1 VSDETPVADLSVR
14 ELLDGVA
21 SPEVTPSGGAVAA
34 VGGAA
39 GAALCEM
46 TCIHT
51 LARTDDGNGAD
62 DCRAAD
68 LRETVDDLATLRADL
83 LALADEDVAAV
94 EELQAALAST
104 DSVTD
109 ATVQQ
114 AAERATEV
122 PLETAGA
129 CCEVLDA
136 AVVVTEAGAPSAV
149 PDAGTGASLAH
160 AGLRAG
166 VWTARSNL
174 SLLGDK
180 AVVADARERAAD
192 LEAAG
197 GDRLDDVIANVRET
211 W

>member
-1 VSDETPVADLSVR
+1 MSDESPVADLTVC

-21 SPEVTPSGGAVAA
+21 AREVTPSGGAVAA

-51 LARTDDGNGAD
+51 LARTDDGNGTD
-62 DCRAAD
+62 DGRAAD
-68 LRETVDDLATLRADL
+68 LRETGDDLATLRTDL
-83 LALADEDVAAV
+83 LALADEDIAAV
-94 EELQAALAST
+94 EDLQAALAST

-109 ATVQQ
+109 APVQQ
-114 AAERATEV
+114 TAERATEV

-136 AVVVTEAGAPSAV
+136 AVVVTETGAPNAV

-174 SLLGDK
+174 PLLDDE
-180 AVVADARERAAD
+180 AFVADARERAAD
-192 LEAAG
+192 LETAG
-197 GDRLDDVIANVRET
+197 ADLLDDVAAYVRET